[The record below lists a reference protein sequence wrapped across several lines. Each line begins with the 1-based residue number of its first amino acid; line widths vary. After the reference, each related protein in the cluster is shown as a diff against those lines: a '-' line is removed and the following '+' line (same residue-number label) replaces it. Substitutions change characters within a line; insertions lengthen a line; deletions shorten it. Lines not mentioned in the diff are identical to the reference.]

1 MVSKQQARSS
11 LLVVIAAVLLAA
23 AAGGCGESASPASP
37 APVTATGEQAASS
50 GTFGASGQAKDELG
64 NEGLGAYLDA
74 GVDLE
79 LDWTILAA
87 ADQIESPGASGDP
100 SDRANAIGYT
110 LIAAG
115 APGDY
120 EVALEARGGA
130 AFAER
135 VLALA
140 DRYRGRSSSQD
151 EALPVSAT
159 PLEAPT
165 DGRLVASFGRG
176 YGLLHDGMDIE
187 AEAGAPIRAVAS
199 GIVASAGFSPAYG
212 NYTCVLHRLEPQFQG
227 VTKITTCYGNQS
239 SYETE
244 PGALVE
250 RGETIGRIGCSGPCL
265 RPHVHFQVLL
275 GSGPDGEAVDPAPF
289 LGSEFDGSGMGPG
302 LEGT

>member
-1 MVSKQQARSS
+1 M
-11 LLVVIAAVLLAA
+11 
-23 AAGGCGESASPASP
+23 
-37 APVTATGEQAASS
+37 PVTGAQAATT
-50 GTFGASGQAKDELG
+50 GTFDASDLAENELG
-64 NEGLGAYLDA
+64 KEGLDAYLGA
-74 GVDLE
+74 GADLE

-87 ADQIESPGASGDP
+87 ADKIESPGASGDP
-100 SDRANAIGYT
+100 SNRAKAIGYT

-120 EVALEARGGA
+120 EVALEARGGS
-130 AFAER
+130 AFAES

-151 EALPVSAT
+151 EALPASAT
-159 PLEAPT
+159 PLGAPT
-165 DGRLVASFGRG
+165 EGTLVASFGRG

-187 AEAGAPIRAVAS
+187 AEAGTPIRAVAS

-212 NYTCVLHRLEPQFQG
+212 NYTCVLHRLEPPFQG
-227 VTKITTCYGNQS
+227 VAKITTCYGNQS

-275 GSGPDGEAVDPAPF
+275 GSGPDGEAVDPASF
-289 LGSEFDGSGMGPG
+289 LGPEFDGTGTGPG
-302 LEGT
+302 LEGR